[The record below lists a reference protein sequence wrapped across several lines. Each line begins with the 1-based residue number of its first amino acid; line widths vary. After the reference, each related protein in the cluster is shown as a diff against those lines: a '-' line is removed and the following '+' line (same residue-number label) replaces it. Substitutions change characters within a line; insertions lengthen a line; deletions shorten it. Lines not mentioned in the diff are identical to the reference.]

1 MRKVNL
7 LIANSERRLT
17 NLIESLVLDACY
29 EQAFVEPTRVER
41 ADELVK
47 LATSCAY
54 QLVIVAADNLTPGP
68 GLRRSWVSGREAV
81 QAVAAIH
88 ERDRIPIIA
97 VAVDPEDELPLLQA
111 GAESVIRL
119 PYQEAKLKLQSEVR
133 RVLNLA
139 EPAQTVEAAQP
150 RRSSFGELVV
160 NAFRRFKSA

>member
-29 EQAFVEPTRVER
+29 EQAFVEPTRIER

-47 LATSCAY
+47 LATTCAY

-68 GLRRSWVSGREAV
+68 GLRRSWVSGTEAV
-81 QAVAAIH
+81 RAIAAIH
-88 ERDRIPIIA
+88 ERDRVPIIA
-97 VAVDPEDELPLLQA
+97 VAVAPKDELPLLQA

-139 EPAQTVEAAQP
+139 EHAQAVEVAGP
-150 RRSSFGELVV
+150 RRSSLGEIVV
-160 NAFRRFKSA
+160 NTLRRLKSA